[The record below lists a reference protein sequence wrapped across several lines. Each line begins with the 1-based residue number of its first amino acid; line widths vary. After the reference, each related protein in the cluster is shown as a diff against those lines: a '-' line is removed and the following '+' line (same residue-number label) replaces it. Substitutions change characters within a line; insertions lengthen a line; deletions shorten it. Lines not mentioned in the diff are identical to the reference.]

1 MNNQW
6 NQNIHTKEAAYACSD
21 EDSPG
26 EYLGL

>member
-6 NQNIHTKEAAYACSD
+6 NQNIHTKEAESATSA